1 MTIMLD
7 ADERTAALPDHL
19 VALEGER
26 WAFWRSV
33 CLRGAGFPA
42 RWVARV
48 AASDAAL
55 AADRLTAAEAEVQ
68 RQLDELIATL
78 RAEQS
83 DTADKS
89 ARNRLSKALDKLRK
103 GRLPDDLEGAESA
116 RLAVARAQ
124 GARHEYEES
133 FRTGV
138 AHASCELAAVAGDDR
153 FRRAVLMQNRDA
165 LNIVLRSFDGEPG
178 ERGRGSRQR
187 QHEELIASYLQRYC
201 VKNDSIGFFG
211 PVGWIRFAPESKR
224 LAVRPGRDLI
234 ARSGIF
240 FEHWALDTLA
250 ATLAAR
256 PELKPWIA
264 PRLRPAFRLEGNQ
277 LHHFNGSDPLPPFV
291 ALILAACDGVKS
303 ARAITDG
310 VRGLGVRESDVL
322 QVLEQLAARGV
333 IAWGFDLPYQRHPE
347 QHLRQLLGR
356 IGDDELRTSSLQML
370 GELEAARDRVAAASG
385 DSRQLDAALGQ
396 LQDEFSRLTGQAGS
410 RAAGQ
415 MYAGRTL
422 VYQDCLRDVDVEI
435 GAEVLEA
442 FGQPFSLLMTGLRWL
457 TWRTAALNRQA
468 LQSLHAGLAAS
479 TGSQTVE
486 LSKFMAASEGI
497 LFGEGEQKERFLVH
511 RAVAEFQE
519 KWEAILQV
527 PEDTRRVQY
536 RSEELRAKVETAF
549 GAPHAG
555 WQLARYHSPDV
566 MVAAESVE
574 AFQRGDY
581 TLILGEVHA
590 AYNSALAN
598 FAMAQHPQREEMQR
612 VVNADLPNGQ
622 VWILPSRTWA
632 EATIRTS
639 AAILPEKDR
648 YLEMF
653 GDSIFWGPKLQTL
666 ALAQMVVDATPD
678 GIVVRSRDG
687 MVSYDLIEFFGTVLS
702 GHVLNR
708 MKMLHRRT
716 HTPRITVGKLVL
728 YRESWSFPASELA
741 FAQAASESDRFL
753 GARRF
758 LQRHDLPRLVFF
770 RVHVERKPMYLDF
783 ESPVFIETF
792 CKCIRRVLASDKP
805 GEPVTISEMLPAP
818 DQSWLPDAA
827 GERYTSEFRIIAV
840 DRHAG

>member
-7 ADERTAALPDHL
+7 AEERIAAIPDHL

-26 WAFWRSV
+26 WSFWRSV

-48 AASDAAL
+48 AAPDAAL
-55 AADRLTAAEAEVQ
+55 AADRLTNTEAELQ
-68 RQLDELIATL
+68 RQLDELIVTR
-78 RAEQS
+78 RAELS
-83 DTADKS
+83 ATVDRS
-89 ARNRLSKALDKLRK
+89 ARTKLNKALEKLRK
-103 GRLPDDLEGAESA
+103 GRVPDGLDGAESA
-116 RLAVARAQ
+116 RQAVANAQ
-124 GARHEYEES
+124 TARDEYEQG
-133 FRTGV
+133 FRAGV
-138 AHASCELAAVAGDDR
+138 AHASAELAAVAGDDR

-165 LNIVLRSFDGEPG
+165 LNIVLRSFDGEVAD
-178 ERGRGSRQR
+178 RGRGSRQR

-211 PVGWIRFAPESKR
+211 PVGWIRFAPEIES

-234 ARSGIF
+234 AHSGIF

-250 ATLAAR
+250 ATIAAR
-256 PELKPWIA
+256 PEVKPWIA
-264 PRLRPAFRLEGNQ
+264 PRLRPAFRLEGNR

-303 ARAITDG
+303 ARAIAGG
-310 VRGLGVRESDVL
+310 VGGLGVRESDVL

-333 IAWGFDLPYQRHPE
+333 IAWAFELPYERHPE
-347 QHLRQLLGR
+347 HRLRELLGR

-370 GELEAARDRVAAASG
+370 GELEAARDRVAATSG
-385 DSRQLDAALGQ
+385 DSRQLDTALGQ

-435 GAEVLEA
+435 GADVIEA

-457 TWRTAALNRQA
+457 TWRTAALNREA
-468 LQSLHAGLAAS
+468 LQSLHAELAKS
-479 TGSQTVE
+479 TGSSVVE
-486 LSKFMAASEGI
+486 LSRFMAASEGI

-527 PEDTRRVQY
+527 PEETRRVQY
-536 RSEELRAKVETAF
+536 RSEELRDKVDAAF
-549 GAPHAG
+549 DAPRAG

-574 AFQRGDY
+574 AFQRGHY
-581 TLILGEVHA
+581 TLVLGEVHA

-598 FAMAQHPQREEMQR
+598 FAMAQLPLREEMQR
-612 VVNADLPNGQ
+612 VVNADLPEGQ

-666 ALAQMVVDATPD
+666 ALADMVVDDAP
-678 GIVVRSRDG
+678 GGLVVRSRDAE
-687 MVSYDLIEFFGTVLS
+687 VSYDLIEFFGTAFS

-708 MKMLHRRT
+708 MKMLRRRT

-741 FAQAASESDRFL
+741 FAEAGSESERFL

-758 LQRHDLPRLVFF
+758 MQRHDLPRLVFF

-818 DQSWLPDAA
+818 
-827 GERYTSEFRIIAV
+827 
-840 DRHAG
+840 